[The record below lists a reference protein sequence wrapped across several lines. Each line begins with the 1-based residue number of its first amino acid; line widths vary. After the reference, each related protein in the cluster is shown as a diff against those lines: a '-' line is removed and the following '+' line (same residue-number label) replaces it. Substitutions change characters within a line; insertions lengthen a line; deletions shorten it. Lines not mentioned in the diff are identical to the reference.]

1 LRREI
6 VTTMHYQILY
16 KIFITTNFRML
27 ITLVVIYLNVN
38 KVYIFKENKF
48 AIDISLKKL
57 LVSYLNNRLH

>member
-1 LRREI
+1 
-6 VTTMHYQILY
+6 
-16 KIFITTNFRML
+16 ML

>member
-1 LRREI
+1 
-6 VTTMHYQILY
+6 MHYQILY